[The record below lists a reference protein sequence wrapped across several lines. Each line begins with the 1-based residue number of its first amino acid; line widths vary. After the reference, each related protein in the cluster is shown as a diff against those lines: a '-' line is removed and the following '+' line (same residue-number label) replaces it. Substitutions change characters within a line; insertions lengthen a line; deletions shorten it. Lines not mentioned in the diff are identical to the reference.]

1 MNRENTSRNTDRL
14 IFQAKNIK
22 KSIFSNNPEGE
33 IIFYTVTDR
42 YLIKLYIQLRKVNPI
57 EENKDSRI
65 CQSTK
70 ISLHFSQEEGSF

>member
-65 CQSTK
+65 CRSTK
-70 ISLHFSQEEGSF
+70 ISLHFS